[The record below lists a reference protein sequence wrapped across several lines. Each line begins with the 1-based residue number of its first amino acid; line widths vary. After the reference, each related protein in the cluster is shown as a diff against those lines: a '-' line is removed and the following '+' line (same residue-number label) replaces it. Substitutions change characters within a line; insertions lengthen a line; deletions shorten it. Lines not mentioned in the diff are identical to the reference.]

1 MQGQEYV
8 AVQDVD
14 AQQPGD
20 IPLHRGEPVEG
31 EGRGGG
37 GLWRVR
43 GGGGGGAV
51 EGEGGGSAVTLR
63 V

>member
-31 EGRGGG
+31 EGRGG
-37 GLWRVR
+37 R
-43 GGGGGGAV
+43 GGRGGAV